1 MTLKSHF
8 LSLSWFT
15 VIANEAH
22 QSSVIRELDDMVSAV
37 SGQTVV
43 GHQGQQQWV
52 EDATLRGIY
61 AQSELMLAKI
71 CL

>member
-1 MTLKSHF
+1 
-8 LSLSWFT
+8 
-15 VIANEAH
+15 
-22 QSSVIRELDDMVSAV
+22 MVSAV